1 MTALQQQEAKG
12 LINALKTLSDGELHD
27 LKFFLFGMQTKNR
40 LSEEVKSDE
49 QSELQR
55 GDSGKNE

>member
-1 MTALQQQEAKG
+1 MTALQQKEAKELTVAFKNLSSG
-12 LINALKTLSDGELHD
+12 EKYALKY
-27 LKFFLFGMQTKNR
+27 FLLGVQTKNR